1 MENVTQSAIFQG
13 SDLYSESEKRL
24 VQTCYA
30 TVFRIQMAFGALAF
44 LTTFYLIY
52 FIVFVEIRAR
62 GTERSF
68 RVIASPGNMLLIF
81 FFLCLT
87 GLQATAAW
95 WNLDVQQTLP
105 LLISSLFMSG
115 TLTSYGWYAFIR
127 GNQVLRLQMSERYY
141 KICKMHLYFLPIA
154 SLMPPLSMLLPL
166 TGAPSK
172 IVFLLAAATSGG
184 VTITLDMMFCYAFLC
199 QILRLEE
206 TKIQVPREYHAISK
220 YGLIASVAAVLDL
233 GAFTMGFLP
242 MSMGWIT
249 NIPLVIYYCVDCV
262 LFSLFIMIMGMSLV
276 LMKIAVVSP
285 AMGRGHSATRAAAK
299 FLETNS
305 STGQV
310 STRLMR
316 GKGVNV

>member
-1 MENVTQSAIFQG
+1 MENVTQSATLQG
-13 SDLYSESEKRL
+13 SNLYSESEQSF
-24 VQTCYA
+24 VQGCYA
-30 TVFRIQMAFGALAF
+30 TVFRIQMAFGGFAF

-52 FIVFVEIRAR
+52 FIAFVESRAR
-62 GTERSF
+62 GAERSF
-68 RVIASPGNMLLIF
+68 KAIASPGNLLLIL

-87 GLQATAAW
+87 GLQSTAAW
-95 WNLDVQQTLP
+95 WNADVQQTLP

-115 TLTSYGWYAFIR
+115 TLTSYGWYSFIR

-141 KICKMHLYFLPIA
+141 KICKIHLYILPIA

-166 TGAPSK
+166 TGALSK
-172 IVFLLAAATSGG
+172 IVFLLAAATSGA

-206 TKIQVPREYHAISK
+206 TKIQVPREYRVISE
-220 YGLIASVAAVLDL
+220 YGLVASVAAVLDL

-242 MSMGWIT
+242 MSLGWIT
-249 NIPLVIYYCVDCV
+249 NVPLVVYYCVDCV
-262 LFSLFIMIMGMSLV
+262 LFSLFIMIMGISLV
-276 LMKIAVVSP
+276 LMKIALVSP
-285 AMGRGHSATRAAAK
+285 AMVGGQSTSRAVAK

-310 STRLMR
+310 STKLTRT
-316 GKGVNV
+316 KV